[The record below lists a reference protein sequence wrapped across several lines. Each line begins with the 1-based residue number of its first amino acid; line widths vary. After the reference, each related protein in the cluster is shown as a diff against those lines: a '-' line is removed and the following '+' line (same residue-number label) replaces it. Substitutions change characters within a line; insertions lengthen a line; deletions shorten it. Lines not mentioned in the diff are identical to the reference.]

1 MDLPEKSIRG
11 LFRNRPSPWP
21 IDYLL
26 NENQQSL
33 ITRLSTL
40 EHNQTLERFF
50 AEVERRAFRMA
61 EIATGN
67 REDAFDILQDAM
79 CKLVEKYADHETSE
93 WGPLF
98 QTILQSRIRD
108 WYRRNTIRNR
118 FRSWFPAKDM
128 ENSEDPLQTAVDER
142 ERTPEQHLQSSRR
155 LDVLEQAIR
164 ELPLRQQ
171 QAFMLRTLE
180 AFDVKQTAKIMRC
193 SEGSVKTHYSRAV
206 HSLREKLGDHW
217 P

>member
-1 MDLPEKSIRG
+1 LD
-11 LFRNRPSPWP
+11 
-21 IDYLL
+21 
-26 NENQQSL
+26 
-33 ITRLSTL
+33 
-40 EHNQTLERFF
+40 RFL

-79 CKLVEKYADHETSE
+79 CKLVEKYADRNAPE

-98 QTILQSRIRD
+98 QTILQSKIRD
-108 WYRRNTIRNR
+108 WYRRNTVRNR
-118 FRSWFPAKDM
+118 FRSWLSFSD
-128 ENSEDPLQTAVDER
+128 EQNNEDPIQTAVDER

-155 LDVLEQAIR
+155 IDVLEQAIR

-171 QAFMLRTLE
+171 QAFMLRIFE
-180 AFDVKQTAKIMRC
+180 AFDVKQTAKIMQC
-193 SEGSVKTHYSRAV
+193 SEGSVKTHYSRAT
-206 HSLREKLGDHW
+206 HALREKLGDHW